1 MKIVANS
8 FHFIGVGGI
17 GMSGLAEVL
26 HSLGAKVSGSDV
38 KEGTMTTHLRN
49 QGIQIHIGHDEKNVG
64 HPDVVVYSSA
74 ISKDNPEYRYALTH
88 KIPLIRRAEALAEL
102 MRLRRGI
109 AVAGTHGKTTTTSLV
124 ASMLIEAGL
133 DPTVVVGG
141 VVKKLN
147 SNVKWGQGDWL
158 VAEADESDG
167 SFDKLS
173 PEIAIITN
181 VDNDHMDFY
190 KTYENLKLA
199 YQEFAEK
206 IPFYGRLVYCGDD
219 NDLRQ
224 IFSDFPKKSIAY
236 GFSEDCDYV
245 LKSLGD
251 SVYEVYFDKKK
262 IGEFKSSLPGK
273 HNGLNSLAAI
283 IVGVDGLGLDFNL
296 AAKGVE
302 SFEGVGRRFQI
313 HPQTKVPITFIDDYA
328 HHPTEVYHVLEA
340 VKERYPTQRVVTI
353 FQPHRFSRVKSCWD
367 QFLECFSKSDCL
379 FITDIYP
386 AGELPID
393 DVNTEKLVAG
403 IQQFLNSKIYLDSLT
418 REHINS
424 HPQTHLKISTTETHS
439 VNSAS
444 KTIEWVSGDLDVV
457 FAKIQPSLKEND
469 VVVVLGAGSIN
480 QLTPR
485 FYS

>member
-1 MKIVANS
+1 LRIATNT

-26 HSLGAKVSGSDV
+26 FSLGAKVSGSDV
-38 KEGTMTTHLRN
+38 KAGTMTDHL
-49 QGIQIHIGHDEKNVG
+49 QKLGVQIFIGHDEKNVG
-64 HPDVVVYSSA
+64 EPDVVVYSSA
-74 ISKDNPEYRYALTH
+74 ISKDNPEYKYALKN

-124 ASMLIEAGL
+124 SSMLMEAGL

-147 SNVKWGQGDWL
+147 SNVKWGNGEWL

-181 VDNDHMDFY
+181 VDNDHLDFY
-190 KTYENLKLA
+190 GTYENLKLA
-199 YQEFAEK
+199 YQNFAEK

-224 IFSDFPKKSIAY
+224 IFADYPKKSISY
-236 GFSEDCDYV
+236 GFSEDCEYV

-251 SVYEVYFDKKK
+251 SVYDVFVENQKV
-262 IGEFKSSLPGK
+262 GEFKSSLPGK
-273 HNGLNSLAAI
+273 HNGLNSLSAI
-283 IVGVDGLGLDFNL
+283 IVGIEGLGLEFLL
-296 AAKGVE
+296 AARGVE
-302 SFEGVGRRFQI
+302 AFDGVGRRFQI
-313 HPQTKVPITFIDDYA
+313 HPQTKVPMVFIDDYA
-328 HHPTEVYHVLEA
+328 HHPTEVFHVLDA
-340 VKERYPTQRVVTI
+340 VKERYPSQRIVTI
-353 FQPHRFSRVKSCWD
+353 FQPHRFSRVQTCWD
-367 QFLECFSKSDCL
+367 QFLDCFKQTDSL
-379 FITDIYP
+379 YITDIYP
-386 AGELPID
+386 AGELPIEG
-393 DVNTEKLVAG
+393 V
-403 IQQFLNSKIYLDSLT
+403 
-418 REHINS
+418 
-424 HPQTHLKISTTETHS
+424 TTENLILGIS
-439 VNSAS
+439 NSDSMSFVNSDENS
-444 KTIEWVSGDLDVV
+444 ETQKTKIVEWVSGDLDIV
-457 FAKIQPSLKEND
+457 FAKIQPSLKDND

-485 FYS
+485 FYA

>member
-1 MKIVANS
+1 
-8 FHFIGVGGI
+8 
-17 GMSGLAEVL
+17 MSGLAEVL
-26 HSLGAKVSGSDV
+26 FSLGAKVSGSDV
-38 KEGTMTTHLRN
+38 KEGAMTTHLRN
-49 QGIQIHIGHDEKNVG
+49 LGVKIFIGHDEKNVG
-64 HPDVVVYSSA
+64 EPDVVVYSSA
-74 ISKDNPEYRYALTH
+74 ISKDNPEYRYALKN

-124 ASMLIEAGL
+124 ASMLMEAGL

-147 SNVKWGQGDWL
+147 SNVKWGNGHWL

-181 VDNDHMDFY
+181 VDNDHLDFY
-190 KTYENLKLA
+190 GTYENLKLA
-199 YQEFAEK
+199 YQNFAEK

-224 IFSDFPKKSIAY
+224 IFEDFPKKSISY

-251 SVYEVYFDKKK
+251 SVFDVFVEGQKV
-262 IGEFKSSLPGK
+262 GQFKSSLPGK

-283 IVGVDGLGLDFNL
+283 IVGIEGLGLEFRT
-296 AAKGVE
+296 AAQGVE
-302 SFEGVGRRFQI
+302 SFDGVGRRFQI
-313 HPQTKVPITFIDDYA
+313 HPQDKVPMVFIDDYA
-328 HHPTEVYHVLEA
+328 HHPTEVFHVLDA
-340 VKERYPTQRVVTI
+340 VKERYPTRRIVAI
-353 FQPHRFSRVKSCWD
+353 FQPHRFSRVQSCWD
-367 QFLECFSKSDCL
+367 QFLGCFKQADSL
-379 FITDIYP
+379 YITDIYP

-393 DVNTEKLVAG
+393 GITTENLILELTKRNEEHLSADMESKLV
-403 IQQFLNSKIYLDSLT
+403 
-418 REHINS
+418 
-424 HPQTHLKISTTETHS
+424 
-439 VNSAS
+439 
-444 KTIEWVSGDLDVV
+444 EWVSGDLDVV
-457 FAKIQPSLKEND
+457 LAKVQPSLKEND

-485 FYS
+485 FYA

>member
-1 MKIVANS
+1 MKIVANT

-26 HSLGAKVSGSDV
+26 HSLGAKVSGSDI
-38 KEGTMTTHLRN
+38 KEGAMTTHLRN
-49 QGIQIHIGHDEKNVG
+49 LGLKISIGHDEKNVG
-64 HPDVVVYSSA
+64 EPDVVVYSSA
-74 ISKDNPEYRYALTH
+74 ISKDNPEYRYALKH

-124 ASMLIEAGL
+124 ASMLIEAHL

-141 VVKKLN
+141 VVKKIN

-173 PEIAIITN
+173 PEVAIITN
-181 VDNDHMDFY
+181 IDNDHLDFY
-190 KTYENLKLA
+190 GTYENLKIA
-199 YQEFAEK
+199 YREFAER
-206 IPFYGRLVYCGDD
+206 IPFYGKLIYCGDD
-219 NDLRQ
+219 NDLRD
-224 IFSDFPKKSIAY
+224 IFADFPKKSISY
-236 GFSEDCDYV
+236 GFSEDCNYV

-251 SVYEVYFDKKK
+251 SIFEVYFENNKV
-262 IGEFKSSLPGK
+262 GEFKASLPGK

-283 IVGVDGLGLDFNL
+283 IVGMDGLGLDFKT

-313 HPQTKVPITFIDDYA
+313 HPQTKVPMTFIDDYA

-353 FQPHRFSRVKSCWD
+353 FQPHRFSRVKSCWA
-367 QFLECFSKSDCL
+367 QFVECFLKSDCL
-379 FITDIYP
+379 YITDIYP
-386 AGELPID
+386 AGELPIEGIS
-393 DVNTEKLVAG
+393 TENLVAD
-403 IQQFLNSKIYLDSLT
+403 IHKYMNQLQSSKKIPVPSL
-418 REHINS
+418 EKS
-424 HPQTHLKISTTETHS
+424 LSISKM
-439 VNSAS
+439 V
-444 KTIEWVSGDLDVV
+444 EWVSGDLDVV
-457 FAKIQPSLKEND
+457 LAKIQPCLKTED

-485 FYS
+485 FYA

>member
-1 MKIVANS
+1 LKIVSNK

-26 HSLGAKVSGSDV
+26 FSLGAKVSGSDV
-38 KEGTMTTHLRN
+38 KEGAMTTHLRN
-49 QGIQIHIGHDEKNVG
+49 LGITIQIGHDEKNVG
-64 HPDVVVYSSA
+64 EPDVVVYSSA
-74 ISKDNPEYRYALTH
+74 ISKDNPEYKYALKN

-124 ASMLIEAGL
+124 SSMLMEAGL

-181 VDNDHMDFY
+181 VDNDHLDFY
-190 KTYENLKLA
+190 GTYENLKLA
-199 YQEFAEK
+199 YQNFAEK
-206 IPFYGRLVYCGDD
+206 IPFYGRLIYCGDD
-219 NDLRQ
+219 NDLREM
-224 IFSDFPKKSIAY
+224 FLNYPKKSISY

-251 SVYEVYFDKKK
+251 SVYDVYFENKK
-262 IGEFKSSLPGK
+262 IGDFKSSLPGR
-273 HNGLNSLAAI
+273 HNGLNSLAAL
-283 IVGVDGLGLDFNL
+283 IVGIDGLGLDFKT
-296 AAKGVE
+296 AAAGIE

-313 HPQTKVPITFIDDYA
+313 HPQNKVPITFIDDYA
-328 HHPTEVYHVLEA
+328 HHPTEVYHALQA
-340 VKERYPTQRVVTI
+340 VKERYPTQRIVTI
-353 FQPHRFSRVKSCWD
+353 FQPHRYSRVQSCWD
-367 QFLECFSKSDCL
+367 QFLECFYQSDSL
-379 FITDIYP
+379 YITDIYP
-386 AGELPID
+386 AGELPIEG
-393 DVNTEKLVAG
+393 VNTENLVNG
-403 IQQFLNSKIYLDSLT
+403 IYKFINAKSSKEEAQENSSDL
-418 REHINS
+418 
-424 HPQTHLKISTTETHS
+424 LKSTFEKK
-439 VNSAS
+439 A
-444 KTIEWVSGDLDVV
+444 EWVSGDLDVV
-457 FAKIQPSLKEND
+457 LAKIQPSLRDND
-469 VVVVLGAGSIN
+469 VVIVLGAGSIN

-485 FYS
+485 FYA

>member
-1 MKIVANS
+1 MKIVANT

-26 HSLGAKVSGSDV
+26 FSLGAKVTGSDV
-38 KEGTMTTHLRN
+38 KEGSMTTHLRN
-49 QGIQIHIGHDEKNVG
+49 LGITIHIGHDQQNVG

-74 ISKDNPEYRYALTH
+74 ISKSNPEYIYALKN

-124 ASMLIEAGL
+124 SSMLMEAGL

-181 VDNDHMDFY
+181 VDNDHLDFY
-190 KTYENLKLA
+190 GTYENLKLA
-199 YQEFAEK
+199 YRNFADK

-219 NDLRQ
+219 NDLRE
-224 IFSDFPKKSIAY
+224 IFSDYPKKSISY

-245 LKSLGD
+245 LKSKGD
-251 SVYEVYFDKKK
+251 SVFEVYHDHKM
-262 IGEFKSSLPGK
+262 IGDFKSSLPGK
-273 HNGLNSLAAI
+273 HNGLNSLASL
-283 IVGVDGLGLDFNL
+283 IVGIDGLGLDFKT

-340 VKERYPTQRVVTI
+340 VKERYPNQRIVGV
-353 FQPHRFSRVKSCWD
+353 FQPHRYSRVQSCWQ
-367 QFLECFSKSDCL
+367 QFVECFDRCDVIY
-379 FITDIYP
+379 ITDIYS
-386 AGELPID
+386 AGEIPID
-393 DVNTEKLVAG
+393 GVNTENLVLG
-403 IQQFLNSKIYLDSLT
+403 IQKNINVNLDS
-418 REHINS
+418 EIKKNESKNS
-424 HPQTHLKISTTETHS
+424 VVSNFENHVS
-439 VNSAS
+439 S
-444 KTIEWVSGDLDVV
+444 KMAEWVSGDLDVV
-457 FAKIQPSLKEND
+457 CAKIQPSLKQND
-469 VVVVLGAGSIN
+469 VVIVLGAGNIN
-480 QLTPR
+480 QLTPK

>member
-1 MKIVANS
+1 
-8 FHFIGVGGI
+8 
-17 GMSGLAEVL
+17 MSGLAEVL

-38 KEGTMTTHLRN
+38 REGAMTTHLRN
-49 QGIQIHIGHDEKNVG
+49 LGLKIDIGHDEKNVG
-64 HPDVVVYSSA
+64 EPDVVVYSSA
-74 ISKDNPEYRYALTH
+74 ISKENPEYRYALKN

-124 ASMLIEAGL
+124 ASMLIEAQL

-141 VVKKLN
+141 VVKKIN

-181 VDNDHMDFY
+181 IDNDHLDFY
-190 KTYENLKLA
+190 GTYENLKLA
-199 YQEFAEK
+199 YRNFAEK
-206 IPFYGRLVYCGDD
+206 IPFYGRLIYCGDD
-219 NDLRQ
+219 NDLRE
-224 IFSDFPKKSIAY
+224 IFSDFPKKAISY
-236 GFSEDCDYV
+236 GFSPDCTYV

-251 SVYEVYFDKKK
+251 SVFEVYFEDGK
-262 IGEFKSSLPGK
+262 IGEFKASLPGK

-283 IVGVDGLGLDFNL
+283 IVGLEGLGLDFKL
-296 AAKGVE
+296 AVSGVE

-313 HPQTKVPITFIDDYA
+313 HPQTKVPMTFIDDYA

-340 VKERYPTQRVVTI
+340 AKERYPTQRLVAI
-353 FQPHRFSRVKSCWD
+353 FQPHRYSRVQSCWD
-367 QFLECFSKSDCL
+367 QFVECFKRCDNL
-379 FITDIYP
+379 YITDIYP

-393 DVNTEKLVAG
+393 GVSTENLVSG
-403 IQQFLNSKIYLDSLT
+403 IHKYYGTLKETQEVLSPSSK
-418 REHINS
+418 
-424 HPQTHLKISTTETHS
+424 
-439 VNSAS
+439 VV
-444 KTIEWVSGDLDVV
+444 EWVTGDLDVV
-457 FAKIQPSLKEND
+457 LATIQPALKKDD
-469 VVVVLGAGSIN
+469 VVIVLGAGSIN

-485 FYS
+485 FYA

>member
-1 MKIVANS
+1 MKIVSNT

-26 HSLGAKVSGSDV
+26 FSLGAKVSGSDV
-38 KEGTMTTHLRN
+38 KEGAMTTHLRKL
-49 QGIQIHIGHDEKNVG
+49 GITIHIGHDEKNVG
-64 HPDVVVYSSA
+64 TPDVVVYSSA
-74 ISKDNPEYRYALTH
+74 ISKDNPEYKYTLKN

-124 ASMLIEAGL
+124 SSMLMEAGL

-181 VDNDHMDFY
+181 VDNDHLDFY
-190 KTYENLKLA
+190 GTYENLKLA
-199 YQEFAEK
+199 YQNFAEK

-219 NDLRQ
+219 NDLREM
-224 IFSDFPKKSIAY
+224 FLNYPKKSISY

-251 SVYEVYFDKKK
+251 SVYDVYFENKK
-262 IGEFKSSLPGK
+262 IGDFKSSLPGR
-273 HNGLNSLAAI
+273 HNGLNSLAAL
-283 IVGVDGLGLDFNL
+283 IVGIDGLGLDFKT
-296 AAKGVE
+296 AAAGVE

-313 HPQTKVPITFIDDYA
+313 HPQNKVPMTFIDDYA
-328 HHPTEVYHVLEA
+328 HHPTEVYHALEA

-353 FQPHRFSRVKSCWD
+353 FQPHRYSRVQSCWE
-367 QFLECFSKSDCL
+367 QFVECFSKSDSL
-379 FITDIYP
+379 YITDIYP
-386 AGELPID
+386 AGELPIEG
-393 DVNTEKLVAG
+393 VNTENLV
-403 IQQFLNSKIYLDSLT
+403 NEIYKFINTNKTDSTDDSLK
-418 REHINS
+418 S
-424 HPQTHLKISTTETHS
+424 S
-439 VNSAS
+439 VSS
-444 KTIEWVSGDLDVV
+444 FDKKVEWVSGDLDVV
-457 FAKIQPSLKEND
+457 LAKIQPSLRDND
-469 VVVVLGAGSIN
+469 IVVVLGAGSIN

-485 FYS
+485 FYA